1 MPSTLIPSVEQR
13 VSALL
18 EVTRRLQSEPSFAS
32 KPKGKSTITVSR
44 EFGCEAFP
52 MAEHLKLL
60 LEKQTGE
67 TWAVM
72 DKALLEEVAKNNALS
87 ENLLRDLGSKPRFLD
102 EIIATFTP
110 RWKSDQDYYQLL
122 CRHIVLLAKCGN
134 VIIVG
139 RGAAIVTQSLENC
152 HHFRMVAPLD
162 YRVRSIAKRLA
173 ILPQEAQDLVQKGQQ
188 QRDKFM
194 KNFLNIDSS
203 DPTHYH
209 LVLNNGKI
217 SPEKIAKTIYHFIS

>member
-13 VSALL
+13 ISTLL
-18 EVTRRLQSEPSFAS
+18 EVTRRLKSEPSSMS
-32 KPKGKSTITVSR
+32 KPKGKSTITISR

-52 MAEHLKLL
+52 VAEHLKAL
-60 LEKQTGE
+60 LEMQSGE

-72 DKALLEEVAKNNALS
+72 DKALLEEVARNNALS
-87 ENLLRDLGSKPRFLD
+87 EDILRDLGRKPRFLD
-102 EIIATFTP
+102 EMIATFTP

-139 RGAAIVTQSLENC
+139 RGAAIITQSMENC
-152 HHFRMVAPLD
+152 NHFRMVAPLD
-162 YRVRSIAKRLA
+162 YRVHSIARRLA
-173 ILPQEAQDLVQKGQQ
+173 IPPQEAQDLVQKGQQ

-194 KNFLNIDSS
+194 NNFLNIDSS
-203 DPTHYH
+203 DPTNYH
-209 LVLNNGKI
+209 LVLNNGKS
-217 SPEKIAKTIYHFIS
+217 SPEKIANTIFHFIS